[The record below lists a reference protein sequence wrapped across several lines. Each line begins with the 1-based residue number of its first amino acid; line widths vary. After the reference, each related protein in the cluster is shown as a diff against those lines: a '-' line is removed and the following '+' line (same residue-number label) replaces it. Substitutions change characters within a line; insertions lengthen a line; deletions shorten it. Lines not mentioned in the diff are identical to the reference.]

1 MSIFYA
7 SFQKARSGMLT
18 NVCEIEKTVELTD
31 EEYERFSQNLT
42 VPHEMLAR
50 ESERFRTDKHGI
62 ARCLLVMAENRQDGI
77 LALTEGSDRAMYTAH
92 LPNARKF
99 LKMEQSLALS
109 EFVDRI
115 HSTVGDYAKR
125 AVDGQVE
132 GEFRMPLSAFHD
144 ASENAAYIDDL
155 FLEMLSERPEVA
167 HVEEDIETREIF
179 VTLAPDYVR
188 TEDNVE
194 LRELTQRD
202 VDIMCAK
209 HLLWLHGAEG
219 EQADF
224 SNCLLRDLNLSNR
237 NLESAVFDG
246 AKLVNTPLYASNI
259 SYSSFSGTRFYRC
272 ELSRMKAENAM
283 FPDAFFHS
291 CEITTTAYVECNFS
305 RATFSE
311 SNVGG
316 SMHQCCI
323 DGTNFGN
330 EANGRPDLIQC
341 SDDEESWAEDMHC
354 SPSVS
359 M

>member
-1 MSIFYA
+1 MSIFHA

-18 NVCEIEKTVELTD
+18 NICEIEKVVELTD
-31 EEYERFSQNLT
+31 EEYELFSQNLT
-42 VPHEMLAR
+42 VPHEILAR
-50 ESERFRTDKHGI
+50 ESECFRTDKHGI
-62 ARCLLVMAENRQDGI
+62 ARCLLVIGEHRQDGI
-77 LALTEGSDRAMYTAH
+77 LVLTEGSDRAMYTAH
-92 LPNARKF
+92 LPNARQF
-99 LKMEQSLALS
+99 LKMEQSFALS

-115 HSTVGDYAKR
+115 HRTVGDYAKR
-125 AVDGQVE
+125 AVDRQVE

-179 VTLAPDYVR
+179 VTLAPEYAR
-188 TEDNVE
+188 SEDNTE

-209 HLLWLHGAEG
+209 HTLWLNDGGG

-237 NLESAVFDG
+237 NLQNTVFDG
-246 AKLVNTPLYASNI
+246 AKLVNTSLYATDI
-259 SYSSFSGTRFYRC
+259 SYSSFNGTRFYRC
-272 ELSRMKAENAM
+272 ELSRMSAESAM

-305 RATFSE
+305 RASFSE
-311 SNVGG
+311 CSLGG
-316 SMHQCCI
+316 SMHRCCI
-323 DGTNFGN
+323 DGTNFGA
-330 EANGRPDLIQC
+330 ETNGRPELVQC
-341 SDDEESWAEDMHC
+341 SDDEESWSEDMHC
-354 SPSVS
+354 SPSVT